1 MRHLIDSLDLSVA
14 ETQEIL
20 DLADRI
26 AADSAACS
34 LCRWKN
40 TGNLILRAQH
50 TYQIIF

>member
-14 ETQEIL
+14 ETPDCCRFRCI
-20 DLADRI
+20 
-26 AADSAACS
+26 CS

>member
-20 DLADRI
+20 DLAPDCCRFRCI
-26 AADSAACS
+26 CS